1 MAAATARA
9 LAAASTVESGSSA
22 AWVARRLRP
31 LMVRS
36 STPSGVNVPDGVTRR
51 TVLASVACTEKGG

>member
-22 AWVARRLRP
+22 AWVGVAQAIDGQVVDTQRCQRARRCHTAP
-31 LMVRS
+31 
-36 STPSGVNVPDGVTRR
+36 R
-51 TVLASVACTEKGG
+51 TGQRGMPQKGG